1 MVINEVAALTK
12 VDVVFASTFSVH
24 LVDKKA
30 GNWFEKQAEDGRCCA
45 EAVHVS
51 EAVRGIV
58 DPKMDDVSQDC
69 QKQTT

>member
-1 MVINEVAALTK
+1 MVITEVAALTK
-12 VDVVFASTFSVH
+12 VDIVFSSTFSVH

-30 GNWFEKQAEDGRCCA
+30 GNRFEKQAEDGRCCA

-51 EAVRGIV
+51 ETSRGIV

-69 QKQTT
+69 QKQTD